1 MRKLT
6 ALRYSEWSLKR
17 KLFVYMLLLAAL
29 LLLILF
35 IGLSTIGR
43 MSSTADTVYDS
54 LELQMEVF
62 EKDIL
67 THFDHLAASAV
78 ALSADM
84 TEILTDSL
92 QAKNIVFPA
101 LNDNSEAIIDL
112 QETMIEPLKQKLLQT
127 DCSGAFVMLDATVNS
142 TLSEAADSKTGLY
155 LQISGYE

>member
-78 ALSADM
+78 TLSTDIKSLIA
-84 TEILTDSL
+84 DSL
-92 QAKNIVFPA
+92 HEGNISFSD
-101 LNDNSEAIIDL
+101 LNDNS
-112 QETMIEPLKQKLLQT
+112 
-127 DCSGAFVMLDATVNS
+127 
-142 TLSEAADSKTGLY
+142 
-155 LQISGYE
+155 

>member
-78 ALSADM
+78 TLSTDIKNLIA
-84 TEILTDSL
+84 DSL
-92 QAKNIVFPA
+92 HEGDISFSD
-101 LNDNSEAIIDL
+101 LNDNSEARRSIY
-112 QETMIEPLKQKLLQT
+112 T
-127 DCSGAFVMLDATVNS
+127 NS
-142 TLSEAADSKTGLY
+142 FRFSDHSE
-155 LQISGYE
+155 